1 MNQLNILY
9 PIALDQT
16 KFKIQEDIQQFMETK
31 EELPTFQEYLEERGN
46 YVQQIWINVWLN
58 KVTNDVARKEKKAFL
73 SERGYEVEGVDRKL
87 INQLFRNEMRE
98 YQPFAALEWLKG
110 LEKDNTLAWEQQYKK
125 ARTLFE
131 QRIKEKRAQAEREK
145 VVNALELHAHQ
156 IVEKSQQEYY
166 LIVRNYAA
174 DKLDTDL
181 HEAIKL
187 EEVDTY
193 KLEELLLEAG
203 HFNPED
209 YSTVASFFTELTGAV
224 HKTYHYGERYFEYE
238 TYYFKYEKRI
248 TDFLFGVI
256 PEKVLKEMDVEILN
270 RYEDVVGERVN
281 PSKLRKMLAN
291 ALHLIIHSYMEEIQ
305 EEYVSDLLA
314 LVPIPY
320 EKSVHQSIYEQDVLE
335 REQKMAAELAEIE
348 RKKQEEERMLDDIF
362 GREYIPSADRD
373 IRYILHVGETNT
385 GKTYQALKRMQ
396 EAESGLYL
404 APLRLLALEVYD
416 VLNAGGIP
424 CSLKTGEE
432 EKIEPGASHIS
443 STVEMFHE
451 KDFYEVVVIDEA
463 QMIADK
469 DRGFSWYK
477 AITKANAKEV
487 HIIGSY
493 NMQAMILQLLG
504 EVDVEVHRYSR
515 DTPLQVE
522 SRIFTLSDAKKGDAL
537 VCFSRKKV
545 LETASS
551 LQQRGYS
558 VSMIYG
564 SMPPETR
571 KKQMQIFIKGETTI
585 IIATD
590 AIGMGLNL
598 PIRRIVFLQNDKFD
612 GTRRRRLTSQE
623 VKQIAGRAGRK
634 GLYNIGKVAFTND
647 ILAMAQLLEKK
658 DQEVHTFAI
667 APTSSVLERFQKYSR
682 RLGTFFELWE
692 KFESP
697 EGTEKASLSEE
708 QYLYETIKDTVIEA
722 RLSAG
727 DLYGFLH
734 LPFSTKEQV
743 LVSQW
748 QETMFAIVNGT
759 ELPEPFMR
767 KGSLEDGE
775 LSYKAVG
782 LHLLFLYRLDRRT
795 EATYWERVRES
806 FSDEV
811 HERLTTD
818 VKTLTKQC
826 RNCGEK
832 LSNDYKYGICDR
844 CHFSKMR
851 RKHKHLKI
859 NRHEK

>member
-9 PIALDQT
+9 PIAVDQT
-16 KFKIQEDIQQFMETK
+16 KFKIQEDILQFLETK
-31 EELPTFQEYLEERGN
+31 EEMPTFQEYLEERGN
-46 YVQQIWINVWLN
+46 YIQQIWINVWLN
-58 KVTNDVARKEKKAFL
+58 KVTNDVARKEKKAYL

-98 YQPFAALEWLKG
+98 YQPFAALDWLKNM
-110 LEKDNTLAWEQQYKK
+110 EKENSLAWEEQYRK
-125 ARTLFE
+125 ARILFE
-131 QRIKEKRAQAEREK
+131 KRIEEKREQAEREE
-145 VVNALELHAHQ
+145 VVTALELEAHK
-156 IVEKSQQEYY
+156 IVENSQQEYY
-166 LIVRNYAA
+166 LIVRNFVA

-181 HEAIKL
+181 HEAVKF
-187 EEVDTY
+187 EEVDTFR
-193 KLEELLLEAG
+193 LEELLLEAG
-203 HFNPED
+203 SFNPED
-209 YSTVASFFTELTGAV
+209 YSTVASFLTELTGAV
-224 HKTYHYGERYFEYE
+224 HKTYHYGERHFEYE

-256 PEKVLKEMDVEILN
+256 PEKILKEMDPALLN

-281 PSKLRKMLAN
+281 PSKIRKLLAN

-305 EEYVSDLLA
+305 EEYVSDLLE

-320 EKSVHQSIYEQDVLE
+320 EKSVHQRIYEEDVKE
-335 REQKMAAELAEIE
+335 RVRRKAAELAEIE

-362 GREYIPSADRD
+362 GREYIPSAGRD

-385 GKTYQALKRMQ
+385 GKTYQALQRMQ

-424 CSLKTGEE
+424 CTLKTGEE
-432 EKIEPGASHIS
+432 EKIEPGAKHIS
-443 STVEMFHE
+443 STVEMFYE

-504 EVDVEVHRYSR
+504 DADVEVHHYKR

-522 SRIFTLSDAKKGDAL
+522 SRMFTLSDAKKGDAL

-571 KKQMQIFIKGETTI
+571 KKQMQDFINGKTSI

-598 PIRRIVFLQNDKFD
+598 PIRRIVFLQNEKFD

-634 GLYNIGKVAFTND
+634 GIYNIGKVAFTGD
-647 ILAMAQLLEKK
+647 IPAMAQLLEKK

-743 LVSQW
+743 LVGQW
-748 QETMFAIVNGT
+748 QDTMFAIVNGT
-759 ELPEPFMR
+759 ELPEPYMR

-795 EATYWERVRES
+795 EATYWERIRES

-811 HERLTTD
+811 HERLKTD
-818 VKTLTKQC
+818 VKTITKQC
-826 RNCGEK
+826 RNCGER
-832 LSNDYKYGICDR
+832 LAHDFKYGVCDR

-851 RKHKHLKI
+851 RKHKNLNN
-859 NRHEK
+859 NRHK